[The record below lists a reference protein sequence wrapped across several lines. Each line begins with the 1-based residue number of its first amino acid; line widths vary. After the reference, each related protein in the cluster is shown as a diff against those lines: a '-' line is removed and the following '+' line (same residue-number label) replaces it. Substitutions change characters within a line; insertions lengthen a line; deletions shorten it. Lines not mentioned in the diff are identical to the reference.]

1 MPASVKYF
9 APGRQAER
17 LKEEV
22 AWPKNKNY
30 RRVEVRRTSSMNEIV
45 EMSVYLATLIQLGAL
60 GARQI
65 NLVPM
70 ASHNICNESK
80 LEVIS
85 PESQQLLKSKNAKLI
100 NIDCVDA
107 AKIDAWVNSAPIGEK

>member
-1 MPASVKYF
+1 
-9 APGRQAER
+9 
-17 LKEEV
+17 
-22 AWPKNKNY
+22 
-30 RRVEVRRTSSMNEIV
+30 MNEIV
-45 EMSVYLATLIQLGAL
+45 EISVYLVTLIQLEAL
-60 GARQI
+60 GATQI

-85 PESQQLLKSKNAKLI
+85 PESQQLLQSNNAKIL

-107 AKIDAWVNSAPIGEK
+107 ARIDAWINSAPIRDK